1 MCDYSLHAV
10 ASRPAKAGERLVS
23 TSFPRTTTRG
33 FAAESDRSLAVC
45 LLPGTEI
52 GFDADVRY
60 YRRWIWPRTAKF
72 SVACFRK
79 VASASHEHQDALE
92 FPDGSI
98 VLVTQLVSG
107 QSARVIQLPMSGK
120 VLTPRVTSSLGRI
133 GTGEVIE

>member
-10 ASRPAKAGERLVS
+10 ASRPARAGERLVS
-23 TSFPRTTTRG
+23 TSFPKTTTRG
-33 FAAESDRSLAVC
+33 FAAEGDRGVAVC

-60 YRRWIWPRTAKF
+60 YRGWIWPRTAAF

-92 FPDGSI
+92 FPDGSV
-98 VLVTQLVSG
+98 VLLTQLVSG
-107 QSARVIQLPMSGK
+107 QSARVIQLPATGK
-120 VLTPRVTSSLGRI
+120 VLAPRVTSTLGHI
-133 GTGEVIE
+133 GSGEVIE